1 MDKSLDQSCQNGDYQ
16 KLETKYYQNLNEL
29 TALKQE
35 NNMLRFQIEDFNLKL
50 RESDGDIRLI
60 QEKIRKMKRNK
71 IDSTV
76 KRDSKAFS
84 QNKESIRNS
93 NQKRRTTKDFI
104 DSKSKPAT
112 GNEERKDN
120 QDNKK
125 IIMEYEKKQAALEAQ
140 LEQKEEE
147 IKSYKLKLNSQKKDK
162 IISDALRIDEK
173 DKQDEMINKLKG
185 KIEELEKKQKK
196 MEEDVNRKEEQI
208 RNYRTKESEK
218 DLDEVYNKRIKELE
232 KKRNELENLIA
243 LKDEEIEKKE
253 KEQKDKIKSHNEEED
268 KLKRKIS
275 ELENENEKKNKEL
288 QSRINELQKEKEK
301 NDKENKDTMNSN
313 IE

>member
-16 KLETKYYQNLNEL
+16 KLEAKYYQNLNEL

-93 NQKRRTTKDFI
+93 NQKRKTTKDFI

-173 DKQDEMINKLKG
+173 DKQEEMINKLKG
-185 KIEELEKKQKK
+185 KIEEFEKKQKK

-218 DLDEVYNKRIKELE
+218 DLGNLDEVYNKRIKELE
-232 KKRNELENLIA
+232 KKRKELERYVRGL
-243 LKDEEIEKKE
+243 
-253 KEQKDKIKSHNEEED
+253 
-268 KLKRKIS
+268 R
-275 ELENENEKKNKEL
+275 
-288 QSRINELQKEKEK
+288 
-301 NDKENKDTMNSN
+301 
-313 IE
+313 